1 LVFSSNW
8 EGVTFGVKKLR
19 RILLVVL
26 GLILGGAILILLGVN
41 LYVQSQGTQAR
52 IQHELSQRLGTTL
65 QVRRISV
72 TPWAGLKLSGITIP
86 QNQSGPIA
94 NFLTA
99 KTFQLR
105 IKFRSL
111 FSQRLVIKEISLINP
126 DVVWAQNAD
135 GKWRLPPLPPEP
147 AIPIPPPEKIQP
159 IAPSSALT
167 TPATPESAPA
177 VQKQKEAPEVPPII
191 VPPES
196 GAARIETEDAT
207 AFTPEIQRVNLVHGH
222 FLFLDGKLK
231 NVAMFDD
238 VRFRSN
244 FRTAND
250 LRGDISIGKTSLR
263 DRFFLEQLQSPLR
276 YAPDELDFSQIT
288 ARAGGGEITG
298 RFTLLP
304 QTEDSPFTAS
314 VKFRE
319 VQADRIVSDAGG
331 VPGMITGRLE
341 GHIDASGTTADQN
354 ALAGTG
360 EIILRDGHVQQ
371 YSLLVALGQLLQ
383 IEELRQLHLDQ
394 AQIKFHLSPAVVTI
408 DELIFRSK
416 SIRLSA
422 VGTVSFDG
430 KLQLESQLAV
440 NEKMRSQLF
449 QAIRGNFKPIDEP
462 GYSAVSFQ
470 VSGTVGRP
478 KTNLM
483 DKLIGH
489 DLKDLGSV
497 ISSFMGGGKSDK
509 IRKKKS
515 ADEAP
520 SVPVSSMTAASAESP
535 PPAATATPAVSPQPS
550 ATP

>member
-1 LVFSSNW
+1 
-8 EGVTFGVKKLR
+8 VKKLR
-19 RILLVVL
+19 RVLLVGL
-26 GLILGGAILILLGVN
+26 GAILGVAILILLGVN

-52 IQHELSQRLGTTL
+52 IQQELSQRLGTTL
-65 QVRRISV
+65 RVRRISV

-86 QNQSGPIA
+86 QSQPGVAA

-135 GKWRLPPLPPEP
+135 GKWRLPSLPPEP
-147 AIPIPPPEKIQP
+147 AIALPEKLQP
-159 IAPSSALT
+159 AGPLPTAPAQTASI
-167 TPATPESAPA
+167 PVVEKKEEAPA
-177 VQKQKEAPEVPPII
+177 VTPLVAVSEP
-191 VPPES
+191 
-196 GAARIETEDAT
+196 AAAAAIETEPST
-207 AFTPEIQRVNLVHGH
+207 GFTPEIQRVNLVGGR
-222 FLFLDGKLK
+222 FLFLDEKLK
-231 NVAMFDD
+231 NVAMFDQ

-244 FRTAND
+244 FRTADD
-250 LRGDISIGKTSLR
+250 LRGEISIGKTSLR

-288 ARAGGGEITG
+288 AQAGGGEITG

-314 VKFRE
+314 VKFRG

-331 VPGMITGRLE
+331 APGMITGRLE
-341 GHIDASGTTADQN
+341 GYLDANGTTADQN
-354 ALAGTG
+354 ALAGRG
-360 EIILRDGHVQQ
+360 EIILRDGRVQQ

-383 IEELRQLHLDQ
+383 IEELRQLQLDQ
-394 AQIKFHLSPAVVTI
+394 AQLKFHLSPAVVTI
-408 DELIFRSK
+408 DELILRSK
-416 SIRLSA
+416 NIRLSA
-422 VGTVSFDG
+422 AGTVSFDG
-430 KLQLESQLAV
+430 KLHLESQLAV
-440 NEKMRSQLF
+440 NERMRSQLF
-449 QAIRGNFKPIDEP
+449 QAIRGNFKPSDEP
-462 GYSAVSFQ
+462 GFFAVSFQ

-483 DKLIGH
+483 DKLIGR

-497 ISSFMGGGKSDK
+497 ISSFMGGGKPEK
-509 IRKKKS
+509 AKKKMP

-520 SVPVSSMTAASAESP
+520 AVPVSSVT
-535 PPAATATPAVSPQPS
+535 PAAAETASPAPGNSPQPS